1 MTVAAPPTTGS
12 VDAGAPVLERAPGL
26 SAPAVRGRRRRAA
39 AVIGTHSVIDAF
51 SFVIIAMIPSLV
63 VMLGIPAHQKALL
76 LGIGSVSSGL
86 IQPVVAWFSD
96 RFDTRMPGTI
106 GFVVA
111 VLAIANVGLV
121 ESFWQLAVVFS
132 IGAAGVGAFHPPA
145 AAAVGRLSGAKRSRY
160 LALFFLFGMLG
171 GMAGNVLTPRYVGH
185 FATGADGAVDT
196 RAGLFALRWMI
207 IPGLISA
214 AVLTLAIRRV
224 GHRSSGSHAPHHAW
238 DDAERRGRWRAVWL
252 LYTSNILRFSVNMAL
267 VYLFTEWAAA
277 HALRRSGAASMTEAI
292 ASGASNLN
300 GTLQASMQMGM
311 GGGGMVLGFV
321 LGARFEKTVY
331 WLIPML
337 GAMAISL
344 LTFADAMPASVAAG
358 VAHAGAVLAGIGFG
372 SCIPLSMGLAQR
384 MLPHRT
390 SLASGMMLGGAW
402 AFAFVGPM
410 IAELVQNGL
419 AAKENA
425 PAWLLR
431 SVAAMPEGLGGPLMN
446 GLGLDAAFFATAGVL
461 LAAGAISLGLPRDLM
476 ARTHRD

>member
-1 MTVAAPPTTGS
+1 MTTAQAPASIPSEVAAPVRPSGVSGT
-12 VDAGAPVLERAPGL
+12 
-26 SAPAVRGRRRRAA
+26 AVRGRRRRAT
-39 AVIGTHSVIDAF
+39 AVIGTHFVIDAF
-51 SFVIIAMIPSLV
+51 SFMIIAMIPSLV
-63 VMLGIPAHQKALL
+63 VMLGIPTHQKALL

-96 RFDTRMPGTI
+96 RFDTRMLGTL

-111 VLAIANVGLV
+111 VLAIANVGMV
-121 ESFWQLAVVFS
+121 QSFWQLAVVFA

-185 FATGADGAVDT
+185 FATGADGVVDT
-196 RAGLFALRWMI
+196 RTGLFALRWMI

-214 AVLTLAIRRV
+214 VILTLAIRRV
-224 GHRSSGSHAPHHAW
+224 GHTSSGSHATHHAW

-267 VYLFTEWAAA
+267 VYLFTEWATA
-277 HALRRSGAASMTEAI
+277 HALRRSGAATMTEAI

-300 GTLQASMQMGM
+300 GTLQASMQLGM
-311 GGGGMVLGFV
+311 GGGGMVLGFI

-331 WLIPML
+331 WLIPLL
-337 GAMAISL
+337 GAVAISL
-344 LTFADAMPASVAAG
+344 LTVADALPLSVAAG
-358 VAHAGAVLAGIGFG
+358 VAIGGAVLAGIGFG

-390 SLASGMMLGGAW
+390 SLASGLMLGGAW

-419 AAKENA
+419 QAKDSA
-425 PAWLLR
+425 PRWLLR
-431 SVAAMPEGLGGPLMN
+431 FADSLPDGIGNALMH
-446 GLGLDAAFFATAGVL
+446 GLGLDAAFYATAGTL
-461 LAAGAISLGLPRDLM
+461 LAAGAITLALPRDLM
-476 ARTHRD
+476 LRTHRD